1 MESEILI
8 SGCCPDSN
16 SREPLTTAY
25 TFAISNVSLPK
36 QGGSEDTIATMPPG
50 ITPPAETDL
59 LVVFRCGYSGAGSD
73 SSDFA
78 ALETCPAKYRTSLG
92 GPEGDGS
99 FASPLGANRRGLNSP
114 GRSAAFGRTVLALG
128 LAGLAPLG
136 LVFEIFFVVK
146 LLLSRSER
154 EIRSAVDAFKCP
166 ILKFGHG
173 TILGTKKAERLP
185 FAPPVEGYSTSRRL
199 FFRLRFRARA
209 ALTRFFSPGFR

>member
-1 MESEILI
+1 MKQCHLEF
-8 SGCCPDSN
+8 
-16 SREPLTTAY
+16 SRFRNPL
-25 TFAISNVSLPK
+25 PR
-36 QGGSEDTIATMPPG
+36 G
-50 ITPPAETDL
+50 
-59 LVVFRCGYSGAGSD
+59 VFRWGYSGAGCD
-73 SSDFA
+73 SRDFA
-78 ALETCPAKYRTSLG
+78 ALETRPAEYRSSLG
-92 GPEGDGS
+92 GPEGDGR
-99 FASPLGANRRGLNSP
+99 FASALGANRRGLNAP
-114 GRSAAFGRTVLALG
+114 GRSAALGRAILALC
-128 LAGLAPLG
+128 LARLAPFR

-199 FFRLRFRARA
+199 FFRLRFRASA

>member
-1 MESEILI
+1 VYSSACIQV
-8 SGCCPDSN
+8 
-16 SREPLTTAY
+16 R
-25 TFAISNVSLPK
+25 
-36 QGGSEDTIATMPPG
+36 
-50 ITPPAETDL
+50 
-59 LVVFRCGYSGAGSD
+59 VFKCVYSGAGISGAGRG
-73 SSDFA
+73 SRDFA
-78 ALETCPAKYRTSLG
+78 ALETCPAEYRASLG

-99 FASPLGANRRGLNSP
+99 FASALGANRRGLNTP
-114 GRSAAFGRTVLALG
+114 GRSAAFGRAILALG
-128 LAGLAPLG
+128 FAGLAALG
-136 LVFEIFFVVK
+136 LVFEILFVVK

-154 EIRSAVDAFKCP
+154 EIRSAVDAFECP